1 MSERFVP
8 DKRMQLALSGC
19 HAGPLTEEIFAGW
32 QIAELVV
39 SIRLLLTPVKA
50 ESECLQL
57 LSLQSIADV
66 VVLNRSCSL
75 PRQVH
80 KRTGTRRYHESH
92 RLEHRIA

>member
-1 MSERFVP
+1 MDILGLSERFVP

-66 VVLNRSCSL
+66 VVFE
-75 PRQVH
+75 QVMLAATTSPQTDRH
-80 KRTGTRRYHESH
+80 AQ
-92 RLEHRIA
+92 IP